1 MPSVGVT
8 TTFGAG
14 SLSGITQSAEKSEE
28 KEVATIRGADGKI
41 ATAIAKPRL
50 SRTVSVKTKGEPTLS
65 SVTVGDFS
73 TLTLTSCKVSETNDD
88 FPSVDYTYQQF
99 E

>member
-1 MPSVGVT
+1 MPSFGVT

-14 SLSGITQSAEKSEE
+14 SLSGITQSSEKTEE

-41 ATAIAKPRL
+41 AVAQAKPRL
-50 SRTVSVKTKGEPTLS
+50 SRTVTVKTKGEATLS

-88 FPSVDYTYQQF
+88 FPTIDYTYQQY